1 MGGVT
6 RQPLR
11 RGQIWWAWLDPL
23 IGSEQAGRRPLVVVS
38 TNELL
43 VGPTAI
49 VVPLSTRLPD
59 PIPSFIAVLPKER
72 SGLAE
77 DSGAYGIHIRA
88 ISTQRLVRQVG
99 HELSVEDMRAI
110 DAALLYALG
119 LEDAA

>member
-1 MGGVT
+1 MT
-6 RQPLR
+6 RRPLR
-11 RGQIWWAWLDPL
+11 RGQIWWAWLDPV
-23 IGSEQAGRRPLVVVS
+23 IGSEQDGRRPVVVVS

-59 PIPSFIAVLPKER
+59 LIPSFIAVLPKER